1 MASILTDPPTTKSLG
16 SNNAP
21 QRLPITVATFEPR
34 QYAAC
39 SKAVLVP
46 TWYGFNYNTCKLQYT
61 LIACTEI
68 VTPTTCPPSRR
79 ASPPTIPPPTQP
91 RPESQDHVGDSAS
104 GLTNGE
110 VAGITIASAVL
121 LILLLA
127 LAVWFYRIIQ
137 REKKPQQP
145 LAREYDGSGR
155 ERRMATSLFILREL
169 INPVS
174 MSRID
179 LRQQLLLLRMLPI
192 QHSRQQHQQYLGPS
206 HKIVAESRSRLHPER
221 RIAHPYVLCQGRG
234 PETQHLATRSNLST
248 FS

>member
-61 LIACTEI
+61 IIACTEI

-91 RPESQDHVGDSAS
+91 RPEPQDHVGDSTS

-155 ERRMATSLFILREL
+155 ERRDGDLPLHTARTHQPRVHEQNRPPPATPTAPRAPDPAQPPAAPAIPQPVAQDPGREPEQAPPGASNRSS
-169 INPVS
+169 IRPVPGAWP
-174 MSRID
+174 RD
-179 LRQQLLLLRMLPI
+179 
-192 QHSRQQHQQYLGPS
+192 
-206 HKIVAESRSRLHPER
+206 
-221 RIAHPYVLCQGRG
+221 
-234 PETQHLATRSNLST
+234 ST
-248 FS
+248 PRH